1 MCMNSKISGM
11 WGNEEKS
18 ASPFRP
24 GMPFDVKVAISQD
37 CYEIYLANA
46 KVATFAHRVPFGP
59 VDIIEVNGEAT
70 LIGFHFADNSAVAL
84 PHERKLAQCLQYN
97 QHLIL
102 FGYANGDSWQVEL
115 TGNDGSVLF
124 QMVAKYKEKVV
135 TRNACIGGNWGQ
147 EERQGQFPFQR
158 DRGFDLSI
166 ANQPNGLHIFANNAR
181 FATFNHRGSAPIS
194 DYTGLKISGDVRML
208 MVRTAP

>member
-1 MCMNSKISGM
+1 
-11 WGNEEKS
+11 
-18 ASPFRP
+18 
-24 GMPFDVKVAISQD
+24 
-37 CYEIYLANA
+37 LANA

-70 LIGFHFADNSAVAL
+70 LIGFHFLGCRPDG
-84 PHERKLAQCLQYN
+84 C
-97 QHLIL
+97 
-102 FGYANGDSWQVEL
+102 GYPSVSDS
-115 TGNDGSVLF
+115 F
-124 QMVAKYKEKVV
+124 QV